1 MLRQKLLVLL
11 SVMLLT
17 ATVLSNAALAMTSP
31 KRPAVTKEQAAML
44 AQQRYPGKIVKVQ
57 TGQQFY
63 RIRVLQSDGRVI
75 TVLVDGRTGRVQREG
90 N

>member
-1 MLRQKLLVLL
+1 MLRHKVLVLL
-11 SVMLLT
+11 TVMLLT
-17 ATVLSNAALAMTSP
+17 STLSSAALAMTSP
-31 KRPAVTKEQAAML
+31 KRPAVTKEQAAQL

-57 TGQQFY
+57 TEQQFY
-63 RIRVLQSDGRVI
+63 RIRLLQSDGRVI